1 MSDQT
6 PETPVE
12 TNEEVVETPV
22 VETPET
28 PVEAP
33 VEPVEAPV
41 EQTA

>member
-6 PETPVE
+6 PETPVK
-12 TNEEVVETPV
+12 TNEEV

-33 VEPVEAPV
+33 VE
-41 EQTA
+41 QTA